1 LIGSFTTPLAAPN
14 VPRSLSSSAITSTSL
29 TLSWLLPS
37 SNGGSAITD
46 YRVEVSS
53 NGGLVWST
61 IDDGVSSNLAVDVS
75 NLLKNKSYMF
85 RVSAVNSVGVG
96 SVSDVFTVSTLAT
109 VPSVPLALITS
120 DLQSNSVV
128 LGWSAPADFGGVSLT
143 DYVVET
149 SRDGI
154 AWSVVPHAVSV
165 ARSLKITGLVPGVTY
180 QTRVSAVSSVGQSE
194 YLIGSFTTPLAAPNV
209 PRSLSSSAITSTSLT
224 LSWLLPSSNGGSA
237 ITDYRVEVSSNCS
250 TYTSINRVVSLNLGF
265 KVTGLKAG
273 TKYCFRVAAK
283 NEIGFSTVSSILQ
296 VTTVGNAPL
305 APSSLSVKAA
315 KTSVTLGWKAPAVTG
330 GSAIRNYVV
339 EYSKNNGVSWL
350 KVTKAVSTSRSLI
363 VKGLK
368 SKTSYLFRV
377 TAVND
382 VGNSP
387 ASKRLKI
394 VTG

>member
-1 LIGSFTTPLAAPN
+1 
-14 VPRSLSSSAITSTSL
+14 
-29 TLSWLLPS
+29 
-37 SNGGSAITD
+37 
-46 YRVEVSS
+46 
-53 NGGLVWST
+53 
-61 IDDGVSSNLAVDVS
+61 
-75 NLLKNKSYMF
+75 
-85 RVSAVNSVGVG
+85 
-96 SVSDVFTVSTLAT
+96 
-109 VPSVPLALITS
+109 
-120 DLQSNSVV
+120 
-128 LGWSAPADFGGVSLT
+128 
-143 DYVVET
+143 
-149 SRDGI
+149 
-154 AWSVVPHAVSV
+154 
-165 ARSLKITGLVPGVTY
+165 
-180 QTRVSAVSSVGQSE
+180 VSAVSSVGQSE

-250 TYTSINRVVSLNLGF
+250 TYTAINRVVSVNLGF

-273 TKYCFRVAAK
+273 TKYCFRVSAK
-283 NEIGFSTVSSILQ
+283 NEIGFSSVSSILQ

-305 APSSLSVKAA
+305 APTSLSVKAA
-315 KTSVTLGWKAPAVTG
+315 KTSVTLGWKAAAVTG

-350 KVTKAVSTSRSLI
+350 KVTKAVSTSRSLT

-387 ASKRLKI
+387 ASKRLKV